1 LFVGAAVAGRSSL
14 RHCCEVVGPASEHAT
29 ERRTELRAHRAVDE
43 EIGRIRQQNDE
54 VYENTGASCRAFEQQ
69 NDVECVLNCQYS
81 TIQYNGKGKGEGK
94 CIAVCETSPHRYGK
108 SLTIWDHTVLP
119 ATRQR

>member
-1 LFVGAAVAGRSSL
+1 MRTTAIDDPVAWWSVSLSCAKAAERIDVLLGVETVGDSRNVVLGGGSSSPTARGRRSMPPSPNYFDNLFFLKV
-14 RHCCEVVGPASEHAT
+14 
-29 ERRTELRAHRAVDE
+29 
-43 EIGRIRQQNDE
+43 
-54 VYENTGASCRAFEQQ
+54 
-69 NDVECVLNCQYS
+69 
-81 TIQYNGKGKGEGK
+81 KGKGK